1 MRRFVGLVVLLL
13 FTIPFGISISGCAKK
28 SATVQFCNG
37 GDSGPQVGQLTTI
50 TLTPK
55 VYGISLNYGAI
66 GQITAP
72 AATDC
77 KGNTVSV
84 PSYTYGSADTS
95 KTIVDV
101 QPTTGRVCA
110 GTWNRN
116 SGAGVADYTYC
127 IPNNKSGTFS
137 VVASAEGANSNPLPV
152 YVHPTVTNVVLGAP
166 SSAADCNGPD
176 PATNCSPAA
185 YSTSSTS
192 CTINPTNGCC
202 TAPLATSTA
211 YVSNSCL
218 SQGATG
224 QLAARVYAGTGTS
237 QTNISCIVGHPS
249 YTPQTASIVT
259 IDENGVATAQAP
271 GSTII
276 TSTLSNAGSSAGFFS
291 TCPPTNITLTA
302 PGFSGDAASV
312 NPNNPLP
319 LNTVVTD
326 KNGTVLTG
334 LTLEFVSTT
343 PTTIPGGSSTITPLF
358 PGAAGITAICQP
370 PSCNPSP
377 FNQIG
382 LYGNGTPVLSN
393 NLQVTAP
400 GKNSTA
406 LYIGSTNSQYIVPV
420 DFTTNIVGA
429 PVRLPFVPNSMVIS
443 NDGSS
448 IYMGSANELMTFNAL
463 TNSLSSQDTTV
474 MGQVLAVSPDNTTLV
489 ITDPTRQLVY
499 LYSSTGST
507 STASAIQ
514 TQYGGIGTHAE
525 FSPDSQTVYI
535 TTGSPDATTPGYSN
549 TTCPA
554 ADTLVAGACIQ
565 PGSQLLVHATLTGWS
580 SITLNPTSPAVT
592 ASDVAITVPSA
603 GAFLAGP
610 TTTARGQCPVTTTA
624 TVNGLP
630 STSNVFYPQAYSGGP
645 ATDRI
650 AATDDGLHILGATAA
665 TNTLVDLSF
674 SPPGVPTGP
683 CNPAGTT
690 FQPTAGAPLALPG
703 VTATAITGIDPTSD
717 SSVAFVTYTG
727 TGGVLPYYLPGT
739 GTIAKIPLLQPTTAS
754 TAPVAPVAGVVSADN
769 STVFVGTS
777 GDNEVHLI
785 DRSTLTDDPTKAIA
799 PNLPPISGSGA
810 AVPNLLVQRPR
821 KSIS

>member
-28 SATVQFCNG
+28 SAPVQFCNG

-55 VYGISLNYGAI
+55 VYGISLNYGSI

-72 AATDC
+72 TATDC

-137 VVASAEGANSNPLPV
+137 VVASADGANSNPLPV
-152 YVHPTVTNVVLGAP
+152 YVHPVVTSVVLGPP
-166 SSAADCNGPD
+166 SATSADCTGSD

-185 YSTSSTS
+185 YSTSPTS
-192 CTINPTNGCC
+192 CTINPSNGCC
-202 TAPLATSTA
+202 TQPLATSTA
-211 YVSNSCL
+211 YVSNACI
-218 SQGATG
+218 SQGTTG
-224 QLAARVYAGTGTS
+224 QLAARVYAGTGSS
-237 QTNISCIVGHPS
+237 QVNISCQVGHPT

-276 TSTLSNAGSSAGFFS
+276 TSNLSNAGSSAGFFS
-291 TCPPTNITLTA
+291 TCPPKTITLSA
-302 PGFSGDAASV
+302 PGFSGNSASV

-319 LNTVVTD
+319 LNAIVTD
-326 KNGTVLTG
+326 TNGTVLTG

-343 PTTIPGGSSTITPLF
+343 PTTIPGNSTITPLF

-382 LYGNGTPVLSN
+382 LFGNGTPVLSN
-393 NLQVTAP
+393 EFNVTSI

-420 DFTTNIVGA
+420 DFTTNVIGN
-429 PVRLPFVPNSMVIS
+429 PVRLPYVPNSMVIS
-443 NDGSS
+443 NDGTS

-463 TNSLSSQDTTV
+463 TNSLSAQDTTV

-489 ITDPTRQLVY
+489 VTDPTRQLVY
-499 LYSSTGST
+499 LYSTTGT
-507 STASAIQ
+507 TATASAIQ
-514 TQYGGIGTHAE
+514 TQYGGVGTHAE

-535 TTGSPDATTPGYSN
+535 TTTTN
-549 TTCPA
+549 
-554 ADTLVAGACIQ
+554 
-565 PGSQLLVHATLTGWS
+565 QLLVHSTLTGWS
-580 SITLNPTSPAVT
+580 SINLSDPAT
-592 ASDVAITVPSA
+592 DVAITVPSA
-603 GAFLAGP
+603 GAFLAGT
-610 TTTARGQCPVTTTA
+610 TTTARGQCPITTT
-624 TVNGLP
+624 TTINGLP
-630 STSNVFYPQAYSGGP
+630 STTNTFYPDAGVTAP

-650 AATDDGLHILGATAA
+650 AATNDGLHILGATAA
-665 TNTLVDLSF
+665 SDSLIDIVIQNG
-674 SPPGVPTGP
+674 GVPIGQ
-683 CNPAGTT
+683 CDAAGTQFHVT
-690 FQPTAGAPLALPG
+690 PGAPLTLAG
-703 VTATAITGIDPTSD
+703 VTPTAITGVDPTSD
-717 SSVAFVTYTG
+717 STVAFVTYTG
-727 TGGVLPYYLPGT
+727 TGGVVPYYTPGT
-739 GTIAKIPLLQPTTAS
+739 GTIANIPLLQVTGNPS
-754 TAPVAPVAGVVSADN
+754 APIAPVAGVVSADN
-769 STVFVGTS
+769 FTFYVGTS

-785 DRSTLTDDPTKAIA
+785 DRTTLTDDPTKAIA
-799 PNLPPISGSGA
+799 PNLPPITGSGS

-821 KSIS
+821 KSTS

>member
-1 MRRFVGLVVLLL
+1 MRRFVGLVILLL

-28 SATVQFCNG
+28 SAAVQFCNG

-55 VYGISLNYGAI
+55 VFGVSLNYGSI

-84 PSYTYGSADTS
+84 PSYTYGSSDTS

-101 QPTTGRVCA
+101 QPTTGRICA

-116 SGAGVADYTYC
+116 SGAGVADYTFC
-127 IPNNKSGTFS
+127 IATNKSGTFS
-137 VVASAEGANSNPLPV
+137 VVASASGANSNALPV
-152 YVHPTVTNVVLGAP
+152 YVHPTVTNVVLGPP
-166 SSAADCNGPD
+166 SSAADCNGTD

-192 CTINPTNGCC
+192 CTINPANGCC
-202 TAPLATSTA
+202 TTPLATSTA
-211 YVSNSCL
+211 YVSNACL
-218 SQGATG
+218 SQGSTG
-224 QLAARVYAGTGTS
+224 QLAARVYAGTGAS
-237 QTNISCIVGHPS
+237 QTNISCQVGHPS
-249 YTPQTASIVT
+249 YTPETAAVVT

-276 TSTLSNAGSSAGFFS
+276 TSNLANAGSSAGFFS
-291 TCPPTNITLTA
+291 TCPPRTITLSA
-302 PGFSGDAASV
+302 PGFPNGDATI

-319 LNTVVTD
+319 LNAVVTD
-326 KNGTVLTG
+326 TNGVVLTG

-343 PTTIPGGSSTITPLF
+343 PTTIPGSSTITPLF

-382 LYGNGTPVLSN
+382 LFGNGTPILSN
-393 NLQVTAP
+393 ELKVTAS

-420 DFTTNIVGA
+420 DFTTNVVGN
-429 PVRLPFVPNSMVIS
+429 PVRLPYVPNSMVIS
-443 NDGSS
+443 NDGTS

-463 TNSLSSQDTTV
+463 TNSLSAQDTTV
-474 MGQVLAVSPDNTTLV
+474 MGQVLAVSPDNSTLV
-489 ITDPTRQLVY
+489 VTDPSRQLVY
-499 LYSSTGST
+499 LYNSTGST
-507 STASAIQ
+507 ATSSAIQ
-514 TQYGGIGTHAE
+514 TQYGGVGTHAE

-535 TTGSPDATTPGYSN
+535 STTTN
-549 TTCPA
+549 
-554 ADTLVAGACIQ
+554 
-565 PGSQLLVHATLTGWS
+565 QLLVHSTLTGWS
-580 SITLNPTSPAVT
+580 SVTLPNPAT
-592 ASDVAITVPSA
+592 DVAITVPSA

-610 TTTARGQCPVTTTA
+610 TTTARGQCPVTTTT

-630 STSNVFYPQAYSGGP
+630 STSNVFYPDAGVTGP
-645 ATDRI
+645 TTDRL
-650 AATDDGLHILGATAA
+650 AATNDGQHILGATAA
-665 TNTLVDLSF
+665 SNSLVDLDL
-674 SPPGVPTGP
+674 PNGVPTGP
-683 CNPAGTT
+683 CPPSGSQ
-690 FQPTAGAPLALPG
+690 FVISAGAPLALPG
-703 VTATAITGIDPTSD
+703 VTATAITGIEPTSD

-739 GTIAKIPLLQPTTAS
+739 GTINKIPLLQPTTAS
-754 TAPVAPVAGVVSADN
+754 SAPIAPVAGVVSADN

-785 DRSTLTDDPTKAIA
+785 DRTALTDDPTKAIA
-799 PNLPPISGSGA
+799 PNLPPISGSGT

-821 KSIS
+821 KSTS

>member
-55 VYGISLNYGAI
+55 VYGISLNYGSI

-127 IPNNKSGTFS
+127 IATNKTGTFS
-137 VVASAEGANSNPLPV
+137 VVASADGANSNALPV
-152 YVHPTVTNVVLGAP
+152 YVHPTVTSVVLGAP
-166 SSAADCNGPD
+166 SATSADCMGSD

-185 YSTSSTS
+185 YSTSPTS
-192 CTINPTNGCC
+192 CTINPSNGCC
-202 TAPLATSTA
+202 TQPLATSTA
-211 YVSNSCL
+211 YVSNACI
-218 SQGATG
+218 SQGTTG
-224 QLAARVYAGTGTS
+224 QLAARVYAGTGSS
-237 QTNISCIVGHPS
+237 QTNISCQVGHPT

-276 TSTLSNAGSSAGFFS
+276 TSNLANAGSSAGFFS
-291 TCPPTNITLTA
+291 TCPPKTIVLSA
-302 PGFSGDAASV
+302 PGFSGPSASI

-319 LNTVVTD
+319 LNAVVTD
-326 KNGTVLTG
+326 TNGTVLTG

-343 PTTIPGGSSTITPLF
+343 PSTIPGASTITPLF

-382 LYGNGTPVLSN
+382 LFGNGTPVLSN
-393 NLQVTAP
+393 NFNVTSI

-406 LYIGSTNSQYIVPV
+406 LYIGSTNSQYIVPI
-420 DFTTNIVGA
+420 DFTTNVIGS
-429 PVRLPFVPNSMVIS
+429 PVRLPYVPNSMVIS
-443 NDGSS
+443 NDGTS

-463 TNSLSSQDTTV
+463 TNSLSAQDTTV

-489 ITDPTRQLVY
+489 VTDPNRQLVY
-499 LYSSTGST
+499 LYSSTGTT
-507 STASAIQ
+507 STASGIQ
-514 TQYGGIGTHAE
+514 TQYGGVGTHAE

-535 TTGSPDATTPGYSN
+535 TTTTN
-549 TTCPA
+549 
-554 ADTLVAGACIQ
+554 
-565 PGSQLLVHATLTGWS
+565 QLLVHSALTGWS
-580 SITLNPTSPAVT
+580 SITLGNPAT
-592 ASDVAITVPSA
+592 DVAITVPSA
-603 GAFLAGP
+603 GAFLAGT
-610 TTTARGQCPVTTTA
+610 TTTARGQCPVTTTT

-630 STSNVFYPQAYSGGP
+630 TTTNVFYPDAGVTAP
-645 ATDRI
+645 ATDLL
-650 AATDDGLHILGATAA
+650 AATNDGKHMIGATASSDS
-665 TNTLVDLSF
+665 LIDISLPS
-674 SPPGVPTGP
+674 GVPTGE
-683 CNPAGTT
+683 CDPAGPKFDAT
-690 FQPTAGAPLALPG
+690 PGAPLTFAG
-703 VTATAITGIDPTSD
+703 VTPTAITGVDPTSD
-717 SSVAFVTYTG
+717 STIAFVTYTG
-727 TGGVLPYYLPGT
+727 TGGVVPYYTPGT
-739 GTIAKIPLLQPTTAS
+739 GTIANIPLLQVTGNPS
-754 TAPVAPVAGVVSADN
+754 APVAPVTGVISADN
-769 STVFVGTS
+769 FTFYVGTS

-785 DRSTLTDDPTKAIA
+785 NRTTLTDDPTKAIA
-799 PNLPPISGSGA
+799 PNLPPATGSGS

-821 KSIS
+821 KSTS

>member
-13 FTIPFGISISGCAKK
+13 FTIPFGISISGCAKH
-28 SATVQFCNG
+28 STSVQFCNG

-55 VYGISLNYGAI
+55 VYGISLNYGTI

-72 AATDC
+72 TATDC
-77 KGNTVSV
+77 KGNSVSV
-84 PSYTYGSADTS
+84 PSYTYGSSDTS

-127 IPNNKSGTFS
+127 IPNNKTGTFY
-137 VVASAEGANSNPLPV
+137 VVASADGANSNPLPV
-152 YVHPTVTNVVLGAP
+152 YVHPTVTSVVLGPP
-166 SSAADCNGPD
+166 SATSADCTGSD

-185 YSTSSTS
+185 YSTSTTS
-192 CTINPTNGCC
+192 CTINPSNGCC
-202 TAPLATSTA
+202 TQPLATSTA
-211 YVSNSCL
+211 YVSNACL
-218 SQGATG
+218 SQGTTG
-224 QLAARVYAGTGTS
+224 QLAARVYAGTGSS
-237 QTNISCIVGHPS
+237 QVNISCQVGHPT
-249 YTPQTASIVT
+249 YTPQTASVVT

-276 TSTLSNAGSSAGFFS
+276 TSNLANAGSSAGFFS
-291 TCPPTNITLTA
+291 TCPPTAITLSA
-302 PGFSGDAASV
+302 SGFPNGSNPTV

-343 PTTIPGGSSTITPLF
+343 PTTIPGNSTITPLF

-382 LYGNGTPVLSN
+382 LFGNGTPVLSN
-393 NLQVTAP
+393 NLNVTSI

-420 DFTTNIVGA
+420 DFTTNVIGN
-429 PVRLPFVPNSMVIS
+429 PVRLPYVPNSMVIS
-443 NDGSS
+443 NDGTS

-463 TNSLSSQDTTV
+463 TNSLSAQDTTV
-474 MGQVLAVSPDNTTLV
+474 MGQVLAVSPDNTLLV
-489 ITDPTRQLVY
+489 VTDPNRQLIY
-499 LYSSTGST
+499 LYSTTGT
-507 STASAIQ
+507 TATASAIQ
-514 TQYGGIGTHAE
+514 TQYGGVGTHAE

-535 TTGSPDATTPGYSN
+535 TTTTN
-549 TTCPA
+549 
-554 ADTLVAGACIQ
+554 
-565 PGSQLLVHATLTGWS
+565 QLLVHSTLTGWS
-580 SITLNPTSPAVT
+580 SISLNDPAT
-592 ASDVAITVPSA
+592 DVAITVPSA
-603 GAFLAGP
+603 GAFLAGS
-610 TTTARGQCPVTTTA
+610 TTTARGQCPVTTTT

-630 STSNVFYPQAYSGGP
+630 STTNVFYPDAGVTAP
-645 ATDRI
+645 ATDLI
-650 AATDDGLHILGATAA
+650 AATNDGLHIIGATASSDS
-665 TNTLVDLSF
+665 LIDLSIA
-674 SPPGVPTGP
+674 SPGVPTGP
-683 CNPAGTT
+683 CDPAGTKFT
-690 FQPTAGAPLALPG
+690 VTPGTPLTLAG
-703 VTATAITGIDPTSD
+703 VTPTAITGVDPTSD
-717 SSVAFVTYTG
+717 STVAFVTYTG
-727 TGGVLPYYLPGT
+727 TGGVVPYYTPST
-739 GTIAKIPLLQPTTAS
+739 GTIANIPLLQVTGNPS
-754 TAPVAPVAGVVSADN
+754 APVAPVAGVVSADN
-769 STVFVGTS
+769 FTFYVGTS

-785 DRSTLTDDPTKAIA
+785 DRTTLTDDPTKAIA
-799 PNLPPISGSGA
+799 PNLPPISGSGS

-821 KSIS
+821 KSTS

>member
-1 MRRFVGLVVLLL
+1 MRRFGCLVILLL

-28 SATVQFCNG
+28 SAAVQFCNG
-37 GDSGPQVGQLTTI
+37 GDTGPQVGQLTTI

-55 VYGISLNYGAI
+55 VYGISLNYGSI

-72 AATDC
+72 SATDC

-116 SGAGVADYTYC
+116 SGAGVADYTFC
-127 IPNNKSGTFS
+127 IATNKSGTFS
-137 VVASAEGANSNPLPV
+137 VVASADGANSNALPV
-152 YVHPTVTNVVLGAP
+152 YVHPTVTNLVLGAP
-166 SSAADCNGPD
+166 SSASDCNGPD

-202 TAPLATSTA
+202 TTPLATSTA
-211 YVSNSCL
+211 YVSNACL
-218 SQGATG
+218 SQGSTG
-224 QLAARVYAGTGTS
+224 QLAARVYAGTGS
-237 QTNISCIVGHPS
+237 SLTNISCLVGHPT
-249 YTPQTASIVT
+249 YTAQTASVVT

-276 TSTLSNAGSSAGFFS
+276 TSNLANAGSSAGIFS
-291 TCPPTNITLTA
+291 TCPPASIQLSA
-302 PGFSGDAASV
+302 SGFSGAATI

-319 LNTVVTD
+319 LNTIVKDT
-326 KNGTVLTG
+326 NGIILTG

-343 PTTIPGGSSTITPLF
+343 PTTIPGNSTITPLF
-358 PGAAGITAICQP
+358 PGTAGITAICQP

-382 LYGNGTPVLSN
+382 LFGNGTPILSN

-400 GKNSTA
+400 GKNSTD

-420 DFTTNIVGA
+420 DFTTNVIGS
-429 PVRLPFVPNSMVIS
+429 PVRLPYVPNSMVIS

-448 IYMGSANELMTFNAL
+448 IYMGSANELMTFNAS
-463 TNSLSSQDTTV
+463 TNSLSAQDTTV

-489 ITDPTRQLVY
+489 LTDPSRQLVY
-499 LYSSTGST
+499 LYNASGAT
-507 STASAIQ
+507 STTSAIQ
-514 TQYGGIGTHAE
+514 TQYGGVGTHAE

-535 TTGSPDATTPGYSN
+535 TTTTN
-549 TTCPA
+549 
-554 ADTLVAGACIQ
+554 
-565 PGSQLLVHATLTGWS
+565 QLLVHSTLTGWS
-580 SITLNPTSPAVT
+580 SVTLDNPAT
-592 ASDVAITVPSA
+592 DVAITVPSA

-610 TTTARGQCPVTTTA
+610 TTTARGQCPITTPVSGQQSTTNQFYPPAYSSA
-624 TVNGLP
+624 TV
-630 STSNVFYPQAYSGGP
+630 
-645 ATDRI
+645 TDRL

-665 TNTLVDLSF
+665 TNSLVDF
-674 SPPGVPTGP
+674 SIATPGVPTGA
-683 CNPAGTT
+683 CPATGLQ
-690 FQPTAGAPLALPG
+690 FQNVTPGSPLTLPG
-703 VTATAITGIDPTSD
+703 IAATAITGIDPTSD

-727 TGGVLPYYLPGT
+727 TGGVLPTYAPGT
-739 GTIAKIPLLQPTTAS
+739 GTISNIQLTGSAI
-754 TAPVAPVAGVVSADN
+754 APVAGVVSADD
-769 STVFVGTS
+769 STFFAGTS
-777 GDNEVHLI
+777 GDNDVHLI
-785 DRSTLTDDPTKAIA
+785 TRSTLTDDPTKTIA
-799 PNLPPISGSGA
+799 PNLPGISGGV

-821 KSIS
+821 KSTS

>member
-1 MRRFVGLVVLLL
+1 MRRFVGLVILLL

-28 SATVQFCNG
+28 AATVQFCNG

-55 VYGISLNYGAI
+55 VYGVSLNYGSI

-72 AATDC
+72 TATDC

-101 QPTTGRVCA
+101 QPTTGRICA

-127 IPNNKSGTFS
+127 IATNKTGTFS
-137 VVASAEGANSNPLPV
+137 VVASASGANSNPLPV
-152 YVHPTVTNVVLGAP
+152 YVHPTVTSVVLGAP
-166 SSAADCNGPD
+166 SITSADCTGSD

-185 YSTSSTS
+185 YSTSPTS
-192 CTINPTNGCC
+192 CTINPSNGCC
-202 TAPLATSTA
+202 TQPLATSTA
-211 YVSNSCL
+211 YVSNACL
-218 SQGATG
+218 SQGTTG

-237 QTNISCIVGHPS
+237 LKNISCQVGHPT

-259 IDENGVATAQAP
+259 IDQNGVATAQAP

-276 TSTLSNAGSSAGFFS
+276 TSNLANAGSSAGFFS
-291 TCPPTNITLTA
+291 TCPPLSITLSAAGFA
-302 PGFSGDAASV
+302 PGTTASV

-319 LNTVVTD
+319 LTTVVKDT
-326 KNGTVLTG
+326 NGTVLTG

-343 PTTIPGGSSTITPLF
+343 PATIPGSSTITPLF

-382 LYGNGTPVLSN
+382 LFGNGTPILSN
-393 NLQVTAP
+393 DLNVTSI

-420 DFTTNIVGA
+420 DFTTNVIGN
-429 PVRLPFVPNSMVIS
+429 PVRLPYVPNSMVIS
-443 NDGSS
+443 NDGTS

-463 TNSLSSQDTTV
+463 TNSLSAQDTTV
-474 MGQVLAVSPDNTTLV
+474 MGKVLAVSPDNTTLV
-489 ITDPTRQLVY
+489 VTDPNRQLVY
-499 LYSSTGST
+499 LYNSTGST
-507 STASAIQ
+507 STTSAIQ
-514 TQYGGIGTHAE
+514 TQYGGVGTSAE

-535 TTGSPDATTPGYSN
+535 STTN
-549 TTCPA
+549 N
-554 ADTLVAGACIQ
+554 
-565 PGSQLLVHATLTGWS
+565 QLLVHSTLTGWS
-580 SITLNPTSPAVT
+580 SITLGNP

-603 GAFLAGP
+603 GAFLAGA
-610 TTTARGQCPVTTTA
+610 TTTARGQCPVTTTT

-630 STSNVFYPQAYSGGP
+630 STSNVFYPDAGVTAP
-645 ATDRI
+645 ATDLV
-650 AATDDGLHILGATAA
+650 AATNDGLHIIGATAA
-665 TNTLVDLSF
+665 TDSLIDISLPN
-674 SPPGVPTGP
+674 GVPTGP
-683 CNPAGTT
+683 CNPAGTK
-690 FQPTAGAPLALPG
+690 FDAAPGAPLTLAG
-703 VTATAITGIDPTSD
+703 VVPSAITGVDTTSD

-727 TGGVLPYYLPGT
+727 TGGVVPYYIPGS
-739 GTIAKIPLLQPTTAS
+739 GTIANIPLLQVTGNPS
-754 TAPVAPVAGVVSADN
+754 APVAPVAGVVSADN
-769 STVFVGTS
+769 LTFFVGTS

-785 DRSTLTDDPTKAIA
+785 DRTTLIDQATKAIA
-799 PNLPPISGSGA
+799 PNLPPISGSGS

-821 KSIS
+821 KSTS

>member
-1 MRRFVGLVVLLL
+1 MRRFVGLVILLL

-28 SATVQFCNG
+28 SAAVVFCNG

-95 KTIVDV
+95 ENVVDV

-110 GTWNRN
+110 GHWNRN
-116 SGAGVADYTYC
+116 SGAGVADFTYC
-127 IPNNKSGTFS
+127 QITNKTGTFS
-137 VVASAEGANSNPLPV
+137 VVASADGANSNPLPV
-152 YVHPTVTNVVLGAP
+152 YVHPTVTNVILGPP
-166 SSAADCNGPD
+166 SATSADCLGSD

-185 YSTSSTS
+185 YSTSTTS
-192 CTINPTNGCC
+192 CTVNPSNGCC
-202 TAPLATSTA
+202 TTPLATSTA
-211 YVSNSCL
+211 YVSNACL
-218 SQGATG
+218 SQGTTG
-224 QLAARVYAGTGTS
+224 QLAARVYAGTGSS
-237 QTNISCIVGHPS
+237 QTNISCQVGHPS
-249 YTPQTASIVT
+249 FTPQTAAVVT

-276 TSTLSNAGSSAGFFS
+276 TANLANAGSSAGFFS
-291 TCPPTNITLTA
+291 TCPPTAIVLSA
-302 PGFSGDAASV
+302 PGFPNGNATI

-343 PTTIPGGSSTITPLF
+343 PSTIPGSSTVTPLF

-382 LYGNGTPVLSN
+382 LFGNGTPVLSN
-393 NLQVTAP
+393 DFNVTSI

-420 DFTTNIVGA
+420 DFTTNVVGN
-429 PVRLPFVPNSMVIS
+429 PVRLPYVPNSMVIS

-448 IYMGSANELMTFNAL
+448 IYMGSTNELMTFNAL
-463 TNSLSSQDTTV
+463 TNSLAAQDPTV
-474 MGQVLAVSPDNTTLV
+474 MGPVLAVSPDNTTLV

-499 LYSSTGST
+499 LYSSTGT
-507 STASAIQ
+507 TATASGIQ
-514 TQYGGIGTHAE
+514 TQYGGVGTHAE

-535 TTGSPDATTPGYSN
+535 TTTTN
-549 TTCPA
+549 
-554 ADTLVAGACIQ
+554 
-565 PGSQLLVHATLTGWS
+565 QLLVHSSLTGWS
-580 SITLNPTSPAVT
+580 SITLGDPAT
-592 ASDVAITVPSA
+592 DVAVTVPSA
-603 GAFLAGP
+603 GAFLSGP
-610 TTTARGQCPVTTTA
+610 TTTARGQCPVTTTT

-630 STSNVFYPQAYSGGP
+630 TTTNVFYPDAGVTAP
-645 ATDRI
+645 ATDLL
-650 AATDDGLHILGATAA
+650 AATNDGLHILGATAA
-665 TNTLVDLSF
+665 SDSLIDISLPS
-674 SPPGVPTGP
+674 GVPTGACLP
-683 CNPAGTT
+683 SGSQFSATP
-690 FQPTAGAPLALPG
+690 GAPLTLAG
-703 VTATAITGIDPTSD
+703 VTPTAITGVDPTSD
-717 SSVAFVTYTG
+717 STVAFVTYTG
-727 TGGVLPYYLPGT
+727 TGGVVPYYTPGT
-739 GTIAKIPLLQPTTAS
+739 GTIANIPLLQVTGNPS
-754 TAPVAPVAGVVSADN
+754 APVAPVAGVISADN
-769 STVFVGTS
+769 FTFYVGTS

-785 DRSTLTDDPTKAIA
+785 DRTTLTDDPTKAIA
-799 PNLPPISGSGA
+799 PNLPPFGQSSGST
-810 AVPNLLVQRPR
+810 VPNLLVQRPR
-821 KSIS
+821 KSTS